1 MISRR
6 AVPFVF
12 LLSLSLAA
20 CDSAPRDTAAASAA
34 AASGSAA
41 DWAIAIH
48 GGAGSSPDS
57 RTPAE
62 NDAYLAGLRTALQ
75 HGVSVLDGGGAA
87 LDAVEQVIRLLEDDP
102 LFNAGKGAVFN
113 HDGGHE
119 LDASLMD
126 GASLA
131 CGAVAGV
138 TTVKNPI
145 SLARLVMERTRH
157 VLLAGA
163 GADRFAEEMDV
174 ERVDQDYFYTE
185 ARHESLQRVLEDER
199 RKGEEHGTVGV
210 VALDRKGNL
219 AAGTSTGGLTGKKHG
234 RVGDSPIIG
243 AGTYAKNATCAV
255 SGTGVG
261 EEYIRHGIAQRISDL
276 MEYRELS
283 LDSAVNHVVHEILRS
298 GDGGVIAV
306 DHNGAISMAFN
317 TPGMA
322 RGAADSTGRFDVQL
336 GH

>member
-1 MISRR
+1 MILRR
-6 AVPFVF
+6 VIPFV
-12 LLSLSLAA
+12 LLVTLSLAA
-20 CDSAPRDTAAASAA
+20 CDSASRSAGETAPAAREGGGVA
-34 AASGSAA
+34 
-41 DWAIAIH
+41 WAIAVH

-57 RTPAE
+57 RTREE

-75 HGVSVLDGGGAA
+75 HGVSILDGGGSA
-87 LDAVEQVIRLLEDDP
+87 LDSVEQVIRLLENDP

-113 HDGGHE
+113 HEGGHE
-119 LDASLMD
+119 LDASVMD

-157 VLLAGA
+157 VLLAGV
-163 GADRFAEEMDV
+163 GADRFATEMGV
-174 ERVDQDYFYTE
+174 ELVNQEYFYTE
-185 ARHESLQRVLEDER
+185 GRHEGLKRMLEDER
-199 RKGEEHGTVGV
+199 RTGGEHGTVGV
-210 VALDRKGNL
+210 VALDRAGDL

-243 AGTYAKNATCAV
+243 AGTYANNATCAI

-261 EEYIRHGIAQRISDL
+261 EEFIRHGVAQRISDL

-283 LDSAVNHVVHEILRS
+283 LESAANHVVGELLLP
-298 GDGGVIAV
+298 GVGGVIAV
-306 DHNGAISMAFN
+306 DHDGAISMAFN

-322 RGAADSTGRFDVQL
+322 RGAADSTGLFDVQL
-336 GH
+336 GR